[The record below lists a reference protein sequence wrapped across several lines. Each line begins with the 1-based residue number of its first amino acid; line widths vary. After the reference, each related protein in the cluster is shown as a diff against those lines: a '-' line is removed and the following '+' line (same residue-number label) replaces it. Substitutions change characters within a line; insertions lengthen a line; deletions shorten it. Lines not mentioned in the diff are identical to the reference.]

1 MTDKASKEYTTIRI
15 KKDTKQMLDIA
26 LAKYTVK
33 QKNKVSMSEFLDALI
48 KNRA

>member
-15 KKDTKQMLDIA
+15 KKSTKQLLDVA

-33 QKNKVSMSEFLDALI
+33 TKSKCTMSEFLDILSQT
-48 KNRA
+48 KL